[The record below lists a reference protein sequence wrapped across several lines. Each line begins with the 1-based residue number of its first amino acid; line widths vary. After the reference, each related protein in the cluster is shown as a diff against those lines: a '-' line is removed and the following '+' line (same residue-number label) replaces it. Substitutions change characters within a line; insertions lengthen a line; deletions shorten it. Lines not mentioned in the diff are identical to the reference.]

1 MRNKNTISG
10 KIKTL
15 PRNIKSN
22 VSFYLKDTILE
33 FKYYS
38 SFGQYFDAL
47 FILQN
52 HQCRFARFFLK
63 IHGYKFNK
71 NAHYEL
77 TNEIIFRIL

>member
-38 SFGQYFDAL
+38 SFGQ
-47 FILQN
+47 
-52 HQCRFARFFLK
+52 
-63 IHGYKFNK
+63 
-71 NAHYEL
+71 
-77 TNEIIFRIL
+77 